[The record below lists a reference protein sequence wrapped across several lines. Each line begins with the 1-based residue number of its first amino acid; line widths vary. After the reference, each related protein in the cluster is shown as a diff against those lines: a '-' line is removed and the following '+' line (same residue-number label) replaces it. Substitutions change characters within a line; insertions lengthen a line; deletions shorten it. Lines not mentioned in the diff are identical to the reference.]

1 MVRRTSVRVTTC
13 PYWGNTRQ
21 RDPRYSLGRDKE
33 FELSNK
39 VNEEVSFAIEE
50 HERSIILYGEIPSP
64 SDTGFQVGHYFHMHS
79 SASGKAML
87 AEFSTERIREVFDQ
101 WGLSRHTENIIS
113 DVDETLDGLEQ
124 AHEQGYAVNRQEQLE
139 GLYSVAL
146 VINN

>member
-1 MVRRTSVRVTTC
+1 
-13 PYWGNTRQ
+13 
-21 RDPRYSLGRDKE
+21 
-33 FELSNK
+33 
-39 VNEEVSFAIEE
+39 
-50 HERSIILYGEIPSP
+50 
-64 SDTGFQVGHYFHMHS
+64 
-79 SASGKAML
+79 ML